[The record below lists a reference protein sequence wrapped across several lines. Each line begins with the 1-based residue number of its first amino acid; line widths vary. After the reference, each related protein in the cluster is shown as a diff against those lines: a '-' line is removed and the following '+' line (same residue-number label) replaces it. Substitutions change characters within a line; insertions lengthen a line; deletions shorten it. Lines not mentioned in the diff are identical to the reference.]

1 MEKFKKGITFGAFDP
16 LHYGHT
22 RLFKRAKEQ
31 CKKLIVCVST
41 DLYIQINKG
50 HNPLLKQEDRF
61 ELVGELR
68 CVDEVS
74 MQLIF
79 KDERDSKLQM
89 IRMYKPDVI
98 FVGDDWNKKTF
109 TGEGLG
115 IPVIYL
121 PYTKQISSTKIKDN
135 ADSRYF

>member
-1 MEKFKKGITFGAFDP
+1 MEKFKIGISFGAFDP

-31 CKKLIVCVST
+31 CKKLIVCIST

-50 HNPLLKQEDRF
+50 HNPLLKQEERA
-61 ELVGELR
+61 ELVSELK
-68 CVDEVS
+68 CVDMVD
-74 MQLIF
+74 MQQVC
-79 KDERDSKLQM
+79 KDEKDSKLHM
-89 IRMYKPDVI
+89 VRKHKANVI

-115 IPVIYL
+115 IPVVYL
-121 PYTKQISSTKIKDN
+121 PYTKNISSTKIKDN
-135 ADSRYF
+135 ANSRYL